1 MALNVDLTLAVNY
14 LPACACL
21 GKMLVFML
29 ALTAIP
35 SESEVDGLVIL
46 AAVLYMDRLTT
57 RNIIFDA
64 NAILMA
70 VFFANVHAGIR
81 ATSTHRAYG
90 GLVDGMFLCWSMGSL
105 MLILEPAP
113 VKRMFDK
120 RARMAKIVPVLL
132 MLLIVTCISHFHCVL
147 EPGGLRAC
155 RAVAFTLLAF
165 AWIYIVG
172 IHTPHGIEYLKENSC
187 QFVARLS
194 PVLYVSPWVAIGFT
208 FGAVGAFGVQFM
220 RLVSVTEPSSVQAG
234 AGNSSLRDMEAQIV
248 TASEEPVQTPVKK
261 PEEPEEDELQ
271 LFRQA
276 WSQPGPRA
284 LRLDVIRETSKKRKS

>member
-29 ALTAIP
+29 AVTAIP

-46 AAVLYMDRLTT
+46 ASVLYMDRLTT

-64 NAILMA
+64 NAILLA

-81 ATSTHRAYG
+81 AVSTHRAYS
-90 GLVDGMFLCWSMGSL
+90 GLVDGMFLCWAIGSL
-105 MLILEPAP
+105 LLIAEPAP
-113 VKRMFDK
+113 MKRVFDK
-120 RARMAKIVPVLL
+120 RARLAKIVPVLL
-132 MLLIVTCISHFHCVL
+132 MLLLVTSISHFHCAL

-155 RAVAFTLLAF
+155 RAVAFTLLSF

-194 PVLYVSPWVAIGFT
+194 PVLYASPWVAIGFT
-208 FGAVGAFGVQFM
+208 FGAVGGFVVQFM
-220 RLVSVTEPSSVQAG
+220 RLMAIDSAAEACCPGPARDIEAPPAVAVQAP
-234 AGNSSLRDMEAQIV
+234 LTHEA
-248 TASEEPVQTPVKK
+248 PK
-261 PEEPEEDELQ
+261 PEVAEEEALQ

-276 WSQPGPRA
+276 WIQQGPRA
-284 LRLDVIRETSKKRKS
+284 GSRSTQMETIREA